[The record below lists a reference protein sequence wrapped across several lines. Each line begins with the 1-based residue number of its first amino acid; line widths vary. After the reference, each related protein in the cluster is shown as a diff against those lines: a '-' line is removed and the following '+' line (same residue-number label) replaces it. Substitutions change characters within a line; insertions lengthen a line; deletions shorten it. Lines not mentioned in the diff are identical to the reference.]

1 MIVNIITDDFENFYD
16 IQEDIGRLVNYFLFL
31 FSLLFTLHR

>member
-1 MIVNIITDDFENFYD
+1 MTVNITTDDFENFYD